1 MRHKDA
7 EEEEEE
13 EDREL
18 VLNDASGIA
27 GNSVQYTKWEVELSS
42 DGFLHLQTQS
52 NHDS

>member
-18 VLNDASGIA
+18 VDASGIA
-27 GNSVQYTKWEVELSS
+27 GRYIAQRSTPSGRLN
-42 DGFLHLQTQS
+42 
-52 NHDS
+52 

>member
-18 VLNDASGIA
+18 VGSGIA
-27 GNSVQYTKWEVELSS
+27 GSSAQYTKWEVELSS

-52 NHDS
+52 KS